1 MKKQDV
7 AHSRQGKTRNKDPK
21 AIATLGVPLR
31 KGLLEKP
38 ATGKVVAYYVKTDG
52 RQRWSS
58 PKGHSIKGLIWQL
71 EIRLKMD
78 SGRRK
83 WNSGDQF

>member
-7 AHSRQGKTRNKDPK
+7 AHSRQRKTRNKDPK

-38 ATGKVVAYYVKTDG
+38 ATGKVVAYCLRTDG
-52 RQRWSS
+52 RQ
-58 PKGHSIKGLIWQL
+58 KK
-71 EIRLKMD
+71 K
-78 SGRRK
+78 K
-83 WNSGDQF
+83 KN

>member
-38 ATGKVVAYYVKTDG
+38 ATGKVVAYYVKTNG
-52 RQRWSS
+52 RQQWSN

-83 WNSGDQF
+83 WNSRDQF

>member
-7 AHSRQGKTRNKDPK
+7 AHSRQRKTRNKDPK

-38 ATGKVVAYYVKTDG
+38 ATGKVVAYCLRTDG
-52 RQRWSS
+52 RQKKKKKELMGDTDGVVQ
-58 PKGHSIKGLIWQL
+58 KGTT
-71 EIRLKMD
+71 LKD
-78 SGRRK
+78 
-83 WNSGDQF
+83 

>member
-7 AHSRQGKTRNKDPK
+7 AHSRQRKTRNKDPK

-38 ATGKVVAYYVKTDG
+38 ATGKVVAYCLRTDG
-52 RQRWSS
+52 RHRWSS
-58 PKGHSIKGLIWQL
+58 PKGHNIKGLIWQL

-78 SGRRK
+78 
-83 WNSGDQF
+83 

>member
-7 AHSRQGKTRNKDPK
+7 AHSRQRKTRNKDPK

-38 ATGKVVAYYVKTDG
+38 ATGKVVAYCLRTDG
-52 RQRWSS
+52 RQKKKKELMGDTDGVVQ
-58 PKGHSIKGLIWQL
+58 KGTT
-71 EIRLKMD
+71 LKD
-78 SGRRK
+78 
-83 WNSGDQF
+83 